1 MQLFVEILSSF
12 FIIAG
17 VIFIVIS
24 SVGLL
29 RLPDFYIRISVVTKA
44 ITLGISLI
52 LIGIGIFF
60 NDLVMV
66 TKVMV
71 IICFM
76 MITAPVSAHI
86 IARAAVRNKVPFWGK
101 TLLKEFQP
109 YLEKEQAEA
118 KEQKDEEE
126 QEKQKLQ

>member
-12 FIIAG
+12 FIMAG
-17 VIFIVIS
+17 VLFIVIS

-29 RLPDFYIRISVVTKA
+29 RLPDFYIRISVITKA

-52 LIGIGIFF
+52 LIGIGVYF

-66 TKVMV
+66 TKVVV
-71 IICFM
+71 IISFM
-76 MITAPVSAHI
+76 TITSPVSAHI

-101 TLLKEFQP
+101 TLLDEFKP

-118 KEQKDEEE
+118 KVQKEEEE
-126 QEKQKLQ
+126 QEKQKLR

>member
-118 KEQKDEEE
+118 KEQKDVEE

>member
-1 MQLFVEILSSF
+1 MQLFVEIISSF

-24 SVGLL
+24 SIGLL

-66 TKVMV
+66 TKVVV
-71 IICFM
+71 IISFM
-76 MITAPVSAHI
+76 TITSPVSAHI

-101 TLLKEFQP
+101 TLLDEFKP

-118 KEQKDEEE
+118 KEQKEEE
-126 QEKQKLQ
+126 DKEKQDLH

>member
-1 MQLFVEILSSF
+1 MQLFVEIVSSF
-12 FIIAG
+12 FIMAG
-17 VIFIVIS
+17 VLFIVIS
-24 SVGLL
+24 SIGLL
-29 RLPDFYIRISVVTKA
+29 RLPDFYIRISVITKA
-44 ITLGISLI
+44 ITLGISLM
-52 LIGIGIFF
+52 LIGIGIYF

-101 TLLKEFQP
+101 TLLDEFQP

-118 KEQKDEEE
+118 KEQKEAEEK
-126 QEKQKLQ
+126 EKRKLQ